1 MLWTDLLTP
10 FPGGNRRA
18 ALIGF
23 RASLKKLDSLAE
35 AAINNEEALEH
46 YWADIVEET
55 HGLKRQLITREE
67 EQYDQSLSR
76 IHYNRELI
84 KAVRERDGDTCRFC
98 GETVNWKAR
107 HSALAGT
114 YIPLQMDKPIQDPNE
129 TFVGCR
135 PCAAHR
141 KRDFK
146 EGKPLK
152 APNPLGKA

>member
-1 MLWTDLLTP
+1 MPWTDLLTP
-10 FPGGNRRA
+10 FPGGNRRL

-23 RASLKKLDSLAE
+23 RASLKKLESLVE
-35 AAINNEEALEH
+35 AAISDEEALEH
-46 YWADIVEET
+46 YWEDIVRET

-107 HSALAGT
+107 HSGLAGT

-135 PCAAHR
+135 SCAAHR
-141 KRDFK
+141 KSDFK

-152 APNPLGKA
+152 APNPLGQA